1 MGEWPLIRS
10 DEPNHRLH
18 DVMYGNEILAVIFA
32 DIMVNLITLEKFQ
45 HRIARVLRVTAVLPT
60 ELLTLIYI
68 HILHPDSRCYSL
80 SRSICLATR
89 PRCTQPQVIGTFQ

>member
-1 MGEWPLIRS
+1 MGEWPLILS

-60 ELLTLIYI
+60 ELLTYIYI
-68 HILHPDSRCYSL
+68 HILILLLKLIH
-80 SRSICLATR
+80 
-89 PRCTQPQVIGTFQ
+89 